1 MAKRKGL
8 RRTEPP
14 LGKGDALYR
23 ELWPVVDLAV
33 ALTFAEH
40 ADYLTDAGRAAA
52 QVSINKRVVAAVR
65 TWMRKTAG
73 KEG

>member
-1 MAKRKGL
+1 MARARGL

-23 ELWPVVDLAV
+23 ELWPVIDAAV

-40 ADYLTDAGRAAA
+40 ANYLTDAGRESA
-52 QVSINKRVVAAVR
+52 QVSVNKRVVAAVR
-65 TWMRKTAG
+65 VWVLQRDAK
-73 KEG
+73 